1 MKLKQILFL
10 ALIVGLMSTYSC
22 QPKPSIPQMPEYV
35 GPYTEDWESLI
46 KHEEP
51 EWFRDAKFGI
61 YTHWGVYSVPAWG
74 HEWYPRKMY
83 IEKDFRRG
91 NYFKYHTEKWGD
103 PAEFGYSDFV
113 PLFTAE
119 KFNAQEWATLFK
131 EAGAQFAGPVAEH
144 HDGFAMW
151 DSDLTEWDAK
161 DKGPKRDVVGELAV
175 AIREQDMKFMASLH
189 HARKWWY
196 FEDSFREDHRFD
208 TQDPDLAGPYG
219 MFPPIH
225 EPGDAPT
232 PAYMK
237 AWEEKTIEV
246 IDKYQPD
253 LLWFDSGLE
262 RVKFW
267 REARDD
273 FQAYK
278 KRFLAYYYNDAVQRG
293 KNVGVAYK
301 HDDFPV
307 GAGILDFERGRM
319 DSLAPFPWLTD
330 TSIDNVSWSHVENSD
345 YRSANE
351 LIDILVDIVS
361 KNGCLLLNVGPKAD
375 GSIHKDAQQTL
386 LGLGEWLKINGEAI
400 YDTRPWHRYGEGPTR
415 EIGGAFSE
423 RKNKVSYVPEDIR
436 FTTSPGFLYAI
447 ALGWSES
454 GEVNIASLGEDSEFH
469 EAIGSVSLLGYD
481 GELNWNVGS
490 DQLTINLPDE
500 QVGKHAFA
508 FKIEFIDS

>member
-1 MKLKQILFL
+1 MKRTTQKILIFL
-10 ALIVGLMSTYSC
+10 CVALVVMNCQTKPELMEEVISS
-22 QPKPSIPQMPEYV
+22 
-35 GPYTEDWESLI
+35 GPFEENWESLV
-46 KHEEP
+46 KHEDP

-83 IEKDFRRG
+83 IEKKFRRG

-119 KFNAQEWATLFK
+119 KFDAEEWAALFK
-131 EAGAQFAGPVAEH
+131 QAGAQFAGPVAEH

-151 DSDLTEWDAK
+151 DSDLTEWDAM
-161 DKGPKRDVVGELAV
+161 DKGPKRDVVGELAR
-175 AIREQDMKFMASLH
+175 AIRAQDIKFMASLH

-208 TQDPDLAGPYG
+208 TQNPDLAGPYG

-225 EPGDAPT
+225 EAGDAPT

-246 IDKYQPD
+246 VDKYHPD

-273 FQAYK
+273 FQDYK
-278 KRFLAYYYNDAVQRG
+278 KRFLAYYYNDAAQRG
-293 KNVGVAYK
+293 QDVGVAYK
-301 HDDFPV
+301 HDDFPA

-361 KNGCLLLNVGPKAD
+361 KNGCLLLNVGPQAD
-375 GSIHKDAQQTL
+375 GSIHEDAKQTL
-386 LGLGEWLKINGEAI
+386 LGMGEWLRINGEAI
-400 YDTRPWHRYGEGPTR
+400 YGTRPWLRYGEGPTR

-436 FTTSPGFLYAI
+436 FSTKPGFLYAI
-447 ALGWSES
+447 AMGWSKS
-454 GEVNIASLGEDSEFH
+454 GELNIVSLGKDSEFYK
-469 EAIGSVSLLGYD
+469 AIDNISLLGYG
-481 GELNWNVGS
+481 GELSWKVS
-490 DQLTINLPDE
+490 SAQLTITLPE
-500 QVGKHAFA
+500 VQIGQHAFVY
-508 FKIEFIDS
+508 KIEFIDS